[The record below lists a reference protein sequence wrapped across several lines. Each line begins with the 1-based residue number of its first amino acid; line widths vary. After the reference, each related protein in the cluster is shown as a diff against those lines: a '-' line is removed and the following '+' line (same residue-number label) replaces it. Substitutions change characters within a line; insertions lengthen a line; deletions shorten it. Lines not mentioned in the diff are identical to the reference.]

1 MWQSTGKGHSTPL
14 SRAAK
19 SLNTDTG
26 KLDLEEVYDTG
37 ANAILWGKRSKAV
50 KAMSKVVAKLM
61 GRERPAA
68 MKSHSDE

>member
-1 MWQSTGKGHSTPL
+1 MSAPV
-14 SRAAK
+14 
-19 SLNTDTG
+19 LNRINRLAD
-26 KLDLEEVYDTG
+26 DP
-37 ANAILWGKRSKAV
+37 RKAV